1 MAARDVVERARSW
14 ALQTADNGRQA
25 YENLNQRER
34 KLVTILGG
42 VLVAMVILLPLYL
55 MSSAISDLE
64 EENLAITEVLRD
76 IDRARPML
84 RQRDAERKAAMRL
97 YERKAPSLGS
107 FLEDMA
113 GKQGITIREVTDQP
127 EKEIGKYRRRHVRV
141 TMPNVGLADV
151 IRMMAAIENSSY
163 PVAIE
168 RIHVDHFRTGDR
180 YNVQLGVVAY
190 DREGS
195 GGAEATA
202 AAAGEPAARRNR
214 TRRRRR
220 PGSAGAARP

>member
-1 MAARDVVERARSW
+1 MDVRETMERARHW

-42 VLVAMVILLPLYL
+42 VLVVVVVLLPLYL

-84 RQRDAERKAAMRL
+84 RQRDAEREAAMRL
-97 YERKAPSLGS
+97 YEKKAPPLGS
-107 FLEDMA
+107 FLEEMA
-113 GKQGITIREVTDQP
+113 GKQGITIREVNDQP
-127 EKEIGKYRRRHVRV
+127 EKELGKYRRRHVRV
-141 TMPNVGLADV
+141 TLPNVGLAEV
-151 IRMMAAIENSSY
+151 VRMMAAIENSPY

-168 RIHVDHFRTGDR
+168 RLHIDHFRTGDR

-190 DREGS
+190 DREGV
-195 GGAEATA
+195 GGAETAGASAEGPAT
-202 AAAGEPAARRNR
+202 GRN
-214 TRRRRR
+214 RRRR
-220 PGSAGAARP
+220 PGSAGGGRR